1 MSHIFPCSSKNGEI
15 PQLNRIC
22 CVGKTTL
29 GAIYIYSVSIG
40 IAVQVLSEFIGAIC
54 IHRVPVRLI
63 QGIKVLNQW
72 S

>member
-15 PQLNRIC
+15 PHIC

-29 GAIYIYSVSIG
+29 GGIYIYIYSVSIG